1 MTSYNE
7 TVKTILADVVKFL
20 TETLKKEQLSSKSL
34 EHKKQI
40 HEKILS
46 LYNVYP
52 QLKGSLAV
60 DSDESR
66 NTGGSSATDEGE
78 DSPYADDEK
87 LPVISADDIT
97 DPIHKGF
104 LEKKSP
110 RNILKKFQKRWCVIK
125 GNIFYYFEKQNSS
138 KQQGAFSLTKFKLQI
153 PESKESQKKGTYFN
167 LVPVSESNGQIR
179 IFEFQAGSKDEAEQ
193 WKKAIESVLSASI
206 PDQDSLY
213 EAPGEEP
220 GKSLATTV
228 SEQQDEDNI
237 YEVTDDFISEVQN
250 AEEPKPISPQED
262 DTYED
267 GSSVPTTSTAR
278 KEEVSSPL
286 VPNRPAAKETTPT
299 VPSLPARRAP
309 PSIPLPQMPSPS
321 PAKPK
326 LRRVQIQISHKPEED
341 FENKYYGKWDC
352 EAGNLQELSFK
363 RGDMIYIIS
372 REFDEKAW
380 WVGELKGKFGLVPKD
395 FLMPAYELVK

>member
-20 TETLKKEQLSSKSL
+20 TETLKKEQLSPKTTEQKKSL
-34 EHKKQI
+34 HD
-40 HEKILS
+40 KILS

-52 QLKGSLAV
+52 QLKVFV

-87 LPVISADDIT
+87 LPAVSADDIT

-110 RNILKKFQKRWCVIK
+110 RNLLKKFQKRWCVIK
-125 GNIFYYFEKQNSS
+125 GHIFYYYEKQNSG

-167 LVPVSESNGQIR
+167 LVPISESNGQIR
-179 IFEFQAGSKDEAEQ
+179 IYEFQAGSKDDAEQ
-193 WKKAIESVLSASI
+193 WKQAIKSATSQ
-206 PDQDSLY
+206 PDQDNLY
-213 EAPGEEP
+213 EAPGEDGS
-220 GKSLATTV
+220 GKALANNV
-228 SEQQDEDNI
+228 NEQIEEDI
-237 YEVTDDFISEVQN
+237 YEDTDDFSPEVKS
-250 AEEPKPISPQED
+250 AEEPKPTVPEEEEM
-262 DTYED
+262 YED
-267 GSSVPTTSTAR
+267 GSSVSTINTAR
-278 KEEVSSPL
+278 KEEVSSPP
-286 VPNRPAAKETTPT
+286 VPNRPPTKETTPAAA
-299 VPSLPARRAP
+299 PSLPTRRAP
-309 PSIPLPQMPSPS
+309 PSIPLPQMPPPS
-321 PAKPK
+321 PTKPK

-352 EAGNLQELSFK
+352 EASTLQELSFR